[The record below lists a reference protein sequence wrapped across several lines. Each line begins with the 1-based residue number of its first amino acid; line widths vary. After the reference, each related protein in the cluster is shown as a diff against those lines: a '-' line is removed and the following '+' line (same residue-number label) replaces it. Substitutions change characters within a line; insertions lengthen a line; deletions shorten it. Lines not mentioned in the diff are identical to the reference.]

1 MHLSLKM
8 KKNLLNWITV
18 VAMVFMSAAFAG
30 CDKDKDK
37 DNDNGGGGNS
47 STTMGDFNTSFSY
60 GFYEN
65 DGDGDWCLYFANYDM
80 NADIEGLN
88 LTDLPSDLDELFIR
102 FRASTDSNIPTG
114 DFSDFY
120 VAFYRMTV
128 ATGKE
133 ISFNGG
139 SYYQPDDSIKLT
151 ISKSGDKY
159 TVKYAGVD
167 FYKYDETSHQ
177 NVIAIENTSF
187 SFTGS
192 LRELEDYDEEEE

>member
-8 KKNLLNWITV
+8 KKNLLSWITV

-37 DNDNGGGGNS
+37 DKDNGGGGNS
-47 STTMGDFNTSFSY
+47 SSTMGDFNTSFSY
-60 GFYEN
+60 GFYEK
-65 DGDGDWCLYFANYDM
+65 DQDGDWWWLFFANYDM

-88 LTDLPSDLDELFIR
+88 LNDLPSDLDELSIG
-102 FRASTDSNIPTG
+102 FRASTDGSIPTG

-120 VAFYRMTV
+120 VSFSRITV
-128 ATGKE
+128 ATGTE
-133 ISFNGG
+133 ISFSGG
-139 SYYQPDDSIKLT
+139 SSYQASDSLKLT
-151 ISKSGDKY
+151 ISKNGDKY

-167 FYKYDETSHQ
+167 LYKYNNQQRE
-177 NVIAIENTSF
+177 IAVENSTF

-192 LRELEDYDEEEE
+192 LRELVYQDDEED

>member
-8 KKNLLNWITV
+8 KRNLLSWITV

-30 CDKDKDK
+30 CDKDKD
-37 DNDNGGGGNS
+37 NGGGSNTNGS
-47 STTMGDFNTSFSY
+47 STMGDFTTSFNY
-60 GFYEN
+60 GFYEK
-65 DGDGDWCLYFANYDM
+65 DQDSEWWWLFFANYDM

-88 LTDLPSDLDELFIR
+88 LTNLPENLDELSIG
-102 FRASTDSNIPTG
+102 FRASTDGSIPTG

-120 VAFYRMTV
+120 VSFSRITV
-128 ATGKE
+128 ATGTE
-133 ISFNGG
+133 ISFSGG
-139 SYYQPDDSIKLT
+139 SSYQAGDNLKLT
-151 ISKSGDKY
+151 ISKSGNNY

-167 FYKYDETSHQ
+167 LYKY
-177 NVIAIENTSF
+177 ENQRKEVAVENSTF